1 MERKRLFLVGIPETH
16 IERAIKRAKQLGFDV
31 ILGDTEASLKNYEH
45 LIKEADQKIVLD
57 YTNDEN
63 LFSVAKEIHD
73 KEPLD
78 AIFTFKEAGLFNVSK
93 LQQAFHLKGNPPSV
107 VQACLDKYKTRQL
120 LKKAGLCSPGFKL
133 CRNVE
138 EVYDFWHKSEH
149 PIILKPRSRQGSVG
163 VIKVEKQ
170 EDIEACFKECSKHD
184 DEESIL
190 AEEFIEG
197 QEISIEAVVCQGKV
211 GIFGVTEKQLYPG
224 TFVEL
229 GHISPYQ
236 GQKKYQDF
244 YKDLVMEVVHAV
256 GIVFGPLHIEGYHTN
271 KGFVVG
277 EVHTRYG
284 GDNIVTI
291 TEIAMKCDMHTPIFA
306 ELAGVPYQPESKL
319 AQNEVCA
326 VRFLETNQGVVS
338 AIEGL
343 GELKRMGN
351 LVDFHINCN
360 VGDTIGPIKNSYDRA
375 GWVIVKGKN
384 EREVNDALHNAVD
397 KIKIIIGEGENDDEK
412 QKISYFEE
420 RFK

>member
-16 IERAIKRAKQLGFDV
+16 IEKAIMRAKQLGFDV
-31 ILGDTEASLKNYEH
+31 LLGDSEASLKKYEH

-63 LFSVAKEIHD
+63 LFSVVKEIHD

-78 AIFTFKEAGLFNVSK
+78 ALFTFKETGLFNVSK
-93 LQQAFHLKGNPPSV
+93 LQQVFHLKGNPPSV
-107 VQACLDKYKTRQL
+107 VQTCLDKYKTRRL
-120 LKKAGLCSPGFKL
+120 LKKAGLNSPNFGL
-133 CRNVE
+133 CRCVE
-138 EVYDFWHKSEH
+138 DVYDFWNKSEH
-149 PIILKPRSRQGSVG
+149 PIILKPRSQQGSIG
-163 VIKVEKQ
+163 VIKVEKR

-184 DEESIL
+184 DEKSIL

-211 GIFGVTEKQLYPG
+211 EIFGVTEKQLYPG
-224 TFVEL
+224 TFVES

-236 GQKKYQDF
+236 YQEKHQDF
-244 YKDLVMEVVHAV
+244 YKDLVKGVVHAV

-306 ELAGVPYQPESKL
+306 ELAGVPYKPERKPVP
-319 AQNEVCA
+319 NEVCA
-326 VRFLETNQGVVS
+326 VRFLETNQGIVH
-338 AIEGL
+338 AIKGL
-343 GELKRMGN
+343 SELKRMGN
-351 LVDFHINCN
+351 VVDFHVNCS
-360 VGDTIGPIKNSYDRA
+360 VGDSIGPIKNSYDRA
-375 GWVIVKGKN
+375 GWMIVKGKN
-384 EREVNDALHNAVD
+384 EREVNDALRDAID
-397 KIKIIIGEGENDDEK
+397 KIKIII
-412 QKISYFEE
+412 
-420 RFK
+420 R